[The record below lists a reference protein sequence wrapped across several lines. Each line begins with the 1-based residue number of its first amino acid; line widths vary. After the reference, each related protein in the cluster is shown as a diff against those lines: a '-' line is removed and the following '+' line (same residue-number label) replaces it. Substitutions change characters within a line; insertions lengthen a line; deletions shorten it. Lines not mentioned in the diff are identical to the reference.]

1 MGKLELTLALFKPDI
16 ALNETVVN
24 SIKQLITAHKF
35 TIVRSKVTRMTLD
48 QAKSF
53 YQVHESK
60 KWLLRE
66 NAIVLDLVTLLIKCL
81 VFLNR
86 KVLL

>member
-24 SIKQLITAHKF
+24 SIKQLLAAHKF
-35 TIVRSKVTRMTLD
+35 TIVRSKLTRMTLD
-48 QAKSF
+48 QAKAF

-60 KWLLRE
+60 RPLAERQSLGAR
-66 NAIVLDLVTLLIKCL
+66 
-81 VFLNR
+81 FS
-86 KVLL
+86 